1 MTPHSCVRYFL
12 IEHYTSYFTSFVNKM
27 LWSIKT
33 KSSNRTSDHKLLLF
47 RYFSEAE
54 NNTGFM
60 GHFCGALAGLLVGI
74 FVLDNRRIQTWETFI
89 DVTFSWSHWSWADG
103 SLVLLP
109 STNCLNLKLFC
120 STEQKIKSQI
130 WNRFC
135 DHSYKGSTIVN

>member
-12 IEHYTSYFTSFVNKM
+12 IEHYTSHFTSFVNKM

-74 FVLDNRRIQTWETFI
+74 FVLDNRRIQTGETFI
-89 DVTFSWSHWSWADG
+89 QWISIGVFS
-103 SLVLLP
+103 LLMG
-109 STNCLNLKLFC
+109 FA
-120 STEQKIKSQI
+120 II
-130 WNRFC
+130 WNVYGDTWYKEIYGIGRFFPKPDYQLYDDASGNC
-135 DHSYKGSTIVN
+135 KHYQYL